1 MDDIQPRE
9 PKDVLTV
16 FIMKCFNEMGCTWAN
31 AHDSFMLQKNVSIVS
46 FLDMRIYNILN
57 KMVSDCNFQWP
68 NLNPSQ
74 AYYSGSFD

>member
-16 FIMKCFNEMGCTWAN
+16 FIMKCSNEMGCTWAN
-31 AHDSFMLQKNVSIVS
+31 KSHMIHCYKKNVSIVS

-57 KMVSDCNFQWP
+57 KMVSDCNF
-68 NLNPSQ
+68 
-74 AYYSGSFD
+74 SGQI